1 MESFCRARP
10 GIKLCGVT
18 RYKWAGLTDLLTSDE
33 CDRDAWHVMT
43 SYDGPTE
50 LCTCDGRNEIC
61 FVSDMLWSNKWH
73 QQLMQLT
80 FCCLPNCNSRDLL
93 KLLRETCLG
102 WRRLHEKIF
111 RAMALI
117 THWQIAVSETQR
129 GPFKSQS
136 VSISE
141 RAVSRHKLFYND
153 LFCRL

>member
-1 MESFCRARP
+1 MRDNPLQMGRAHRFVDIGWVWPWRVTCHDIRP
-10 GIKLCGVT
+10 GG
-18 RYKWAGLTDLLTSDE
+18 G
-33 CDRDAWHVMT
+33 H
-43 SYDGPTE
+43 TE

-61 FVSDMLWSNKWH
+61 CVSDMLWSNKWH

-102 WRRLHEKIF
+102 WRRPHEKIF